1 MKVMK
6 HVAAGLLCALA
17 LRAEPVLLV
26 HDATG
31 ALLRQ
36 APAVLRTQG
45 KALAPREALYGAASA
60 LLLDD
65 RHVLHTVAWI
75 TAEDRDSGVV
85 ELFVGRQAPAG
96 PDAATGPATE
106 TRSAGH
112 AARAGEYRELGGY
125 GMVARLTCAGG
136 GNEVSGPLYDQHG
149 FLAGWHAVRVVDG
162 QTLAFALP
170 LARLQEG
177 LAEMAPVSVAQWNR
191 RRRPEADEV
200 YAQAMGH
207 VWAGDFEGAAYYWR
221 KASEAEPENARVW
234 YQLAFME
241 GKTGHSQ
248 AKTRC
253 FRKAIAL
260 QPDFAEAH
268 YNLGIGL
275 ALAGDREGALEEV
288 KALRPI
294 DESLARRLEGFL
306 GVEHTDQL
314 PGQKSGSKPAARSLA
329 RISRRD
335 ETSIPDRGENRLT
348 DG

>member
-1 MKVMK
+1 MRKWRPMKVMK
-6 HVAAGLLCALA
+6 HLVAVLLGALA

-65 RHVLHTVAWI
+65 QRTMYTVVWI

-85 ELFVGRQAPAG
+85 ELFVGRQAPKG

-106 TRSAGH
+106 VRSAGH

-125 GMVARLTCAGG
+125 GLVARLNCSGR
-136 GNEVSGPLYDQHG
+136 NEASGPLYDQHG

-162 QTLAFALP
+162 QTLVFALP
-170 LARLQEG
+170 LERIKAG
-177 LAEMAPVSVAQWNR
+177 LKDVAPVSVIEWNR
-191 RRRPEADEV
+191 QRKPEADEI
-200 YAQAMGH
+200 YSKALGYL
-207 VWAGDFEGAAYYWR
+207 WAGDYEGAAFYWR
-221 KASEAEPENARVW
+221 KASEAEPENARAW
-234 YQLAFME
+234 YHLAFME

-275 ALAGDREGALEEV
+275 ALAGDNEGARAEV
-288 KALRPI
+288 KALQQI
-294 DESLARRLEGFL
+294 DEGLANRLSGFL
-306 GVEHTDQL
+306 GVSHTDEL
-314 PGQKSGSKPAARSLA
+314 PARK
-329 RISRRD
+329 
-335 ETSIPDRGENRLT
+335 T
-348 DG
+348 DNTPVGRTLV

>member
-1 MKVMK
+1 MRQCRPIKVMK
-6 HVAAGLLCALA
+6 HLAAGLLCALA

-60 LLLDD
+60 LLMDD
-65 RHVLHTVAWI
+65 RHVLHRVVSI

-96 PDAATGPATE
+96 PDAATGLATD

-112 AARAGEYRELGGY
+112 VARAGAYRELGGY
-125 GMVARLTCAGG
+125 GLVARLACAG
-136 GNEVSGPLYDQHG
+136 GNEVSGPLYNEHG

-170 LARLQEG
+170 LERLKEG
-177 LAEMAPVSVAQWNR
+177 LTEIAPVSVAEWNR
-191 RRRPEADEV
+191 QRKPEADEI
-200 YAQAMGH
+200 YAKAMGH
-207 VWAGDFEGAAYYWR
+207 VWAADFEGAAYYWR
-221 KASEAEPENARVW
+221 KASEVEPENSRTW
-234 YQLAFME
+234 FHLAFME

-260 QPDFAEAH
+260 KPDFAEAH

-275 ALAGDREGALEEV
+275 ALAGDGEGARAEV

-294 DESLARRLEGFL
+294 DEGLARRLEGFL
-306 GVEHTDQL
+306 GIEHTDEL
-314 PGQKSGSKPAARSLA
+314 PGKKSDGKPAVRS
-329 RISRRD
+329 
-335 ETSIPDRGENRLT
+335 TV
-348 DG
+348 